1 MLTPWLEWLKLHL
14 HNVFTDSPWEKAI
27 TYDNGHHSS
36 IIDYIFI
43 SKDRQRF
50 AVNAHNHVLPSS
62 WSDHRLLTFEL
73 EQPDKSGTGPGT
85 WRMNP
90 LLLESIDF
98 TATLHLLLDQLH
110 EHFNRSKTV
119 SIQVQWDIVK
129 DAIQTLAVQEG
140 KRQKTKLNRQLL
152 SAESRRKHT

>member
-1 MLTPWLEWLKLHL
+1 
-14 HNVFTDSPWEKAI
+14 
-27 TYDNGHHSS
+27 
-36 IIDYIFI
+36 
-43 SKDRQRF
+43 
-50 AVNAHNHVLPSS
+50 
-62 WSDHRLLTFEL
+62 
-73 EQPDKSGTGPGT
+73 
-85 WRMNP
+85 MNP
-90 LLLESIDF
+90 LLLESMDF

-110 EHFNRSKTV
+110 ERFNRSKTV